1 MAFEITRGTIAK
13 PQKTVI
19 YGVEGIGKSTLA
31 AQFPSPLFIDVEG
44 GTAHIDVPRLPQ
56 PTSWSMLLDEVRWI
70 RDFPYECGGTLVI
83 DTLDWAQQLC
93 AAHICG
99 AENKKSIEDF
109 GYGIG
114 YTKVYEEFGKF
125 LNLLT
130 DVYERGLN
138 VLCLAHA
145 SIERIEQ
152 PGEIGTYDHWG
163 LKLQAGRKTS
173 IANMVKEWADAVL
186 FCNYKT
192 NINVTDAKSGKAV
205 AQGGRIRQIHTN
217 HSAAYDAK
225 NRWGMADSVPME
237 WNQIAP
243 YIPVPNIPNPTQTM
257 PPTQNIATQT
267 TANAAVAAQNLTQA
281 EFDAIPVPF
290 DTNEPNAAQSG
301 LESLP
306 DNLAKLKVQIE
317 GVGLTTDDVMSA
329 LVSKGYATPD
339 MPFEALA
346 PREDIVAW
354 IPTVLDSIKASI
366 TTK

>member
-109 GYGIG
+109 GYGSG

-130 DVYERGLN
+130 DVCERGLN

-163 LKLQAGRKTS
+163 LKLQTGRKTS

-205 AQGGRIRQIHTN
+205 AQGGRIRQIHTS

-243 YIPVPNIPNPTQTM
+243 YIPVPNIPNPTQAI
-257 PPTQNIATQT
+257 PPAQNVATQAT
-267 TANAAVAAQNLTQA
+267 TNAAVAAQNITQV

-290 DTNEPNAAQSG
+290 DTNEPNAAQNG

-317 GVGLTTDDVMSA
+317 DVGLTTGDVMGA

-339 MPFEALA
+339 MPFEALT

>member
-99 AENKKSIEDF
+99 AEDKTSIEDF

-267 TANAAVAAQNLTQA
+267 TANAAVAAQNITQA

-290 DTNEPNAAQSG
+290 DTNEPNAAQNG

-317 GVGLTTDDVMSA
+317 GVGLTTDDVMRA
-329 LVSKGYATPD
+329 IVSKGYATPD